1 MEYEKFTI
9 NAFEQEPGKW
19 HARVRRAN
27 GRALVAGRRQL
38 IEFVTETDSLTAV
51 EAMTLAMEAID
62 AGAFAPTP
70 RTRLEKYWR
79 LTTGRKGV

>member
-27 GRALVAGRRQL
+27 GRPFVAGRRKL

-62 AGAFAPTP
+62 AGAVAARS
-70 RTRLEKYWR
+70 RTHSEKFWR
-79 LTTGRKGV
+79 LTTGRKGL

>member
-9 NAFEQEPGKW
+9 NAFEQAPGKW
-19 HARVRRAN
+19 HARVRRTN
-27 GRALVAGRRQL
+27 GRALVARRRKL

-62 AGAFAPTP
+62 AGAVAPTS
-70 RTRLEKYWR
+70 RTHSEKFWR
-79 LTTGRKGV
+79 LTTGRKRV